1 MKLSKNLGRVATTLL
16 ATAMLASVSAVPAFA
31 ADQVQHTG
39 DALEYVSIT
48 KELTKPENVYAPNV
62 TFQFKINP
70 VTDADENDIVENDSA
85 TGTRLE
91 NGVQVP
97 VTGIEVY
104 EGIQGGVYVADPED
118 DNNEDDDYNGQAVFA
133 PNTSSTDGD
142 IGKKMVTAEAKFAI
156 NNELFTHAGVYKYT
170 ISETAITAEG
180 NYEGITND
188 TYTTRDLYV
197 YVRESNTPGK
207 FEVYGAVVKGGA
219 ENAGKTDRFT
229 NVYGGTEQQPT
240 VNDLVVAKDIEG
252 DAANL
257 GETFDFT
264 ISVTADNNAKG
275 EAYYIVWGTLNE
287 SGVFEPTMTGEEG
300 SQTFAKVETIYSV
313 GTADQTT
320 STTVSLGDLDAVKI
334 YGLSAGDTYTVTEKK
349 ANDNGYKT
357 TVTTGYNLND
367 NGAVTGVLDD
377 NKDEQIVFTNTR
389 DAVSPT
395 GIVMNVA
402 PYALLVV
409 VAAAGCFVFLRKR
422 RED

>member
-1 MKLSKNLGRVATTLL
+1 MKLSKNLGRVATTFL

-62 TFQFKINP
+62 TFQFKIDP
-70 VTDADENDIVENDSA
+70 VTDQDDNDIVEGDSA

-91 NGVQVP
+91 NGTPVQV
-97 VTGIEVY
+97 TDIEVY
-104 EGIQGGVYVADPED
+104 EGVEGGVYVADPED

-142 IGKKMVTAEAKFAI
+142 IGKALVTAEAKFAI
-156 NNELFTHAGVYKYT
+156 DNTKFTHAGVYKYT

-197 YVRESNTPGK
+197 YVRESATNEGT

-264 ISVTADNNAKG
+264 ISVTADGNATG
-275 EAYYIVWGTLNE
+275 EAYYIAY
-287 SGVFEPTMTGEEG
+287 G
-300 SQTFAKVETIYSV
+300 SLVDGNFVADSDKSKNKTIYSV
-313 GTADQTT
+313 GTTGEGIET
-320 STTVSLGDLDAVKI
+320 SATVTLGDGKAVKI
-334 YGLSAGDTYTVTEKK
+334 YGLSAGDTY
-349 ANDNGYKT
+349 
-357 TVTTGYNLND
+357 
-367 NGAVTGVLDD
+367 
-377 NKDEQIVFTNTR
+377 R
-389 DAVSPT
+389 D
-395 GIVMNVA
+395 
-402 PYALLVV
+402 
-409 VAAAGCFVFLRKR
+409 
-422 RED
+422 